1 MNRIRSRIWRAK
13 YAVPLCV
20 FFALCVI
27 AVCAA
32 KDRPERINLFPR
44 VQAGQVLAYQI
55 SYHCDKSVKTESTV
69 IVATPDNSE
78 KTDVNALL
86 RIEILGV
93 QVQGGRAVIRAR
105 TKFETLNSDTHF

>member
-1 MNRIRSRIWRAK
+1 MNRVLKGIRRGK
-13 YAVPLCV
+13 YTVPFCGC
-20 FFALCVI
+20 FALCVI
-27 AVCAA
+27 AFCAA

-55 SYHCDKSVKTESTV
+55 SYHSDKHVNTQSSM

-86 RIEILGV
+86 RLEILGV
-93 QVQGGRAVIRAR
+93 QMQAGRAVIGRVLNL
-105 TKFETLNSDTHF
+105 KFLTP